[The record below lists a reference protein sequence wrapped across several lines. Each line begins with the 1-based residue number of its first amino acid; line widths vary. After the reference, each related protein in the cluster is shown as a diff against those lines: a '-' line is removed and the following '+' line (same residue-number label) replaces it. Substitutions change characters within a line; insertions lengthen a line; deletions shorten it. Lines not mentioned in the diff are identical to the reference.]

1 MWRYSLAKARCL
13 LPAEGW
19 YEWRAVQQ
27 PDPDTAEIKVVKRP
41 HYIFRQDRRLIA
53 MAGLMS
59 LWYPTPDSAVL
70 TCAILTRDAAGPAS
84 DVHDRMPVILNGGQI
99 DTWLDHRIEDLGTIQ
114 AIITASQTDFVHYPV
129 TPALNSAKTD
139 EEEFV
144 KPWEPS
150 QSSPRQGTLG
160 I

>member
-53 MAGLMS
+53 MAGLMFP
-59 LWYPTPDSAVL
+59 WGPTPASPVFACPRLSPDAPRPPSGGHERPPRIPNVWAV
-70 TCAILTRDAAGPAS
+70 
-84 DVHDRMPVILNGGQI
+84 
-99 DTWLDHRIEDLGTIQ
+99 
-114 AIITASQTDFVHYPV
+114 
-129 TPALNSAKTD
+129 
-139 EEEFV
+139 
-144 KPWEPS
+144 
-150 QSSPRQGTLG
+150 
-160 I
+160 